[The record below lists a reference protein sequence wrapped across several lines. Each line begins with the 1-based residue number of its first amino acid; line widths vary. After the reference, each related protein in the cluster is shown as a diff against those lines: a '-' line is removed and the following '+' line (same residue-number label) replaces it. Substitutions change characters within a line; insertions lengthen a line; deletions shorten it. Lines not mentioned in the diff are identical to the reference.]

1 MSNSL
6 GKIQPSTYQ
15 EKCVA
20 FFLLGQKIQYT
31 QTNACSGPFFAGSR
45 MSVDLETHQHVL
57 RLWLHLCCGGGI
69 CGEEEDRPRRI
80 VTDYVLTRKKD
91 TKSDLFICW
100 YFYWFAL
107 LYSTTSVDCNNT
119 TKIKTREIQN
129 CVCSCQSFDFFK
141 KTEAVFRR
149 QNLSRVSF
157 SLLPLSRSLNYP
169 ERGGGETE

>member
-1 MSNSL
+1 
-6 GKIQPSTYQ
+6 
-15 EKCVA
+15 
-20 FFLLGQKIQYT
+20 
-31 QTNACSGPFFAGSR
+31 

-57 RLWLHLCCGGGI
+57 RLWLHLRCGGGI

-80 VTDYVLTRKKD
+80 GTDYVLTRKKD

-107 LYSTTSVDCNNT
+107 LNSTTSVDCNNT

-141 KTEAVFRR
+141 KNKNAEAVFRR

-169 ERGGGETE
+169 ERGGEGKPSSVVSWPKRDRRGTNSHRTKIGLFLSSRVGVVRAYNHT